1 MEENSAEA
9 LKADG
14 AGENVRPFD
23 LSGAGGA
30 MRKKHRAAVR
40 FSKLAFLARRG

>member
-1 MEENSAEA
+1 MKENSAEA

-23 LSGAGGA
+23 LSGAHEERTRA
-30 MRKKHRAAVR
+30 MRKK
-40 FSKLAFLARRG
+40 